1 MTVAA
6 SKCVN
11 WRFGR
16 GLSIGCKLEWS
27 VPTEWSH
34 LARDE
39 KISRIT
45 ATLRKEMDD
54 PTLDCKVIRC
64 LLDLLAKQTGTGWC
78 HRFITT
84 NWDYLL
90 QREILALPMMV
101 QPPWLANSHVFH
113 LNGTVEDLPDNSN
126 RSPFLL
132 QEDSATQRTA
142 TPEAAIVY
150 NQIIWDQTF
159 VLVGMSFECETDRFL
174 LHALG
179 QVEDDLPIGESSW
192 VVVNPDPIVLGHS
205 CQRLQEALPRA
216 LVKPVRATLSEWLEN
231 GPEELRHWGI
241 LAC

>member
-1 MTVAA
+1 MAA

-11 WRFGR
+11 WLFGR

-45 ATLRKEMDD
+45 AALRREMDE
-54 PTLDCKVIRC
+54 PAVDCKVIRC
-64 LLDLLAKQTGTGWC
+64 LLNLLAKQTRTGWC

-101 QPPWLANSHVFH
+101 QPPWLADSHVFH
-113 LNGTVEDLPDNSN
+113 LNGTVEDLPIKSN

-132 QEDSATQRTA
+132 QEDSAKQRKVTY
-142 TPEAAIVY
+142 EANSVY
-150 NQIIWDQTF
+150 NKIIMDQTF

-174 LHALG
+174 LHALSR
-179 QVEDDLPIGESSW
+179 VEDDLPIGESSW
-192 VVVNPDPIVLGHS
+192 VVVNPNPIALKHS
-205 CQRLQEALPRA
+205 CQRLQDALPRA
-216 LVKPVRATLSEWLEN
+216 LVKPVLASFGDWVEDRSQ
-231 GPEELRHWGI
+231 ELRQSGI
-241 LAC
+241 LVA